1 MSDGTSRCLVGQVDV
16 SGGTSRCLVGQVDV
30 WWDK

>member
-1 MSDGTSRCLVGQVDV
+1 MSGASSRCLVGQVDV
-16 SGGTSRCLVGQVDV
+16 SCGTSRCLVGQIGV